1 MIINFGFLSIISNF
15 LKLRLNLNISL
26 YKKLTIFS
34 IFASLLK
41 YLGIIFGLLF
51 NEQFIDLSLLSL
63 VENLRML
70 SLKKAHILLIQAV
83 SFYFIIKLKLTYYD
97 VLLFFLSLG
106 TTSSFVLVQL
116 ILIFL
121 DFSLLSVFKKVLLL
135 LSKLIKFLAG
145 D

>member
-1 MIINFGFLSIISNF
+1 MIIYFGFLSIISNF

-41 YLGIIFGLLF
+41 YLGIIFRLLF

-83 SFYFIIKLKLTYYD
+83 SFYFIIKLKLAYYD
-97 VLLFFLSLG
+97 ILLFFLSLG
-106 TTSSFVLVQL
+106 TTSSFVLAQL

-121 DFSLLSVFKKVLLL
+121 DFNLLSVFKKVLLL

>member
-1 MIINFGFLSIISNF
+1 LSIISNF
-15 LKLRLNLNISL
+15 LKLRFNLNVSL

-97 VLLFFLSLG
+97 ILFFFLSLG

>member
-1 MIINFGFLSIISNF
+1 
-15 LKLRLNLNISL
+15 
-26 YKKLTIFS
+26 
-34 IFASLLK
+34 
-41 YLGIIFGLLF
+41 
-51 NEQFIDLSLLSL
+51 
-63 VENLRML
+63 ML

-97 VLLFFLSLG
+97 VLLIFLSLG

-135 LSKLIKFLAG
+135 LSKLIKFLAC

>member
-1 MIINFGFLSIISNF
+1 
-15 LKLRLNLNISL
+15 
-26 YKKLTIFS
+26 
-34 IFASLLK
+34 
-41 YLGIIFGLLF
+41 
-51 NEQFIDLSLLSL
+51 
-63 VENLRML
+63 ML

-106 TTSSFVLVQL
+106 TTSSFVLAQL